1 MPVKTKKIAKKLT
14 TPDNKP
20 IKSQKELENKEV
32 EKKNLRTAKKYK
44 EVSNK
49 AIEVTNLF
57 S

>member
-20 IKSQKELENKEV
+20 IKSQKEIENKELQ
-32 EKKNLRTAKKYK
+32 KKNTRTVKKYK
-44 EVSNK
+44 EVSNR